1 MGATDL
7 ETAWN
12 LFFYIILK
20 VKMTNLKEEN
30 DGGKSNEIYDML
42 YLLLIPKMM
51 CDNKIGAGQ
60 KRFGFFMVKFG
71 DELGF

>member
-20 VKMTNLKEEN
+20 VKMTNLEEEN

-42 YLLLIPKMM
+42 YLLLIRK
-51 CDNKIGAGQ
+51 
-60 KRFGFFMVKFG
+60 
-71 DELGF
+71 